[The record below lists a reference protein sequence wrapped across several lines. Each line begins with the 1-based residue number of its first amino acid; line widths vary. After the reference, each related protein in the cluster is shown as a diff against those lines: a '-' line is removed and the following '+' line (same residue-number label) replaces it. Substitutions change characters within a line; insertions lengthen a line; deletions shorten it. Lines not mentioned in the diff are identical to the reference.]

1 MTEVSPSWTVMT
13 VPASTSAPASMDW
26 DSTRTAEDSLPVVPE
41 KRMNSPAPVAAV
53 LASEGVLPMRWGT
66 VHLAVDLSVP
76 AYRMTADLPGMMAPP
91 AGVWS
96 VTVSPSPLIL

>member
-13 VPASTSAPASMDW
+13 VPASTSVPASMDW

-76 AYRMTADLPGMMAPP
+76 AYRMTADLPGMMARRR
-91 AGVWS
+91 GS
-96 VTVSPSPLIL
+96 GR